1 MVRFWND
8 LKKHNGYALYA
19 AKAELKTEVASS
31 YLNWIWW
38 ILEPLC
44 FMMIYAVVFGYIFN
58 AKEKYFAVF
67 IFVGITVWDFFSRN
81 IRSSVRMVKKNKAIV
96 SKVYIPKFILVLS
109 KMYVN
114 GFKMLVSSG
123 IIVIMLFIYRVP
135 LTLNIL
141 LVIPLLAILWVLS
154 FGLMCILLHF
164 GVFIDDLSNIINLL
178 LKFVFYLTGIFYN
191 IEKRIGKKNPMI
203 GSLVGEWNPMAY
215 LIISFRKVI
224 LYGDTPKLILIGF
237 WFLVS
242 CLISVYGVHLIYKN
256 ENSYVKVI

>member
-1 MVRFWND
+1 MKRFWSD

-19 AKAELKTEVASS
+19 AKAELKAEVASS

-38 ILEPLC
+38 VLEPLC
-44 FMMIYAVVFGYIFN
+44 FMIIYSIVFGYIFN
-58 AKEKYFAVF
+58 AREQYFSVF
-67 IFVGITVWDFFSRN
+67 IFIGITAWDFFSRN
-81 IRSSVRMVKKNKAIV
+81 LRNSVRMVKKNKAIV

-114 GFKMLVSSG
+114 GFKMLISFA
-123 IIVIMLFIYRVP
+123 IIIIMLVVYRVP
-135 LTLNIL
+135 ITINIV

-178 LKFVFYLTGIFYN
+178 LKFVFYMTGIFYN
-191 IEKRIGKKNPMI
+191 IETRIGKKNPML

-224 LYGDTPKLILIGF
+224 LYGETPKLILIAV
-237 WFLVS
+237 WFAVS
-242 CLISVYGVHLIYKN
+242 CLISIYGVHLIYKN